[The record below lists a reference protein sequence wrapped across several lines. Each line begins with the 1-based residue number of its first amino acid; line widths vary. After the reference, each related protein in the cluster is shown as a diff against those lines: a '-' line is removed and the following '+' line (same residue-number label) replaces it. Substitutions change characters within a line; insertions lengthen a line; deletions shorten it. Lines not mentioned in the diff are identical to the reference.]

1 MRHELR
7 TAVCMIALAGLA
19 AGCDEKGTMTLR
31 TELQTPEETRQAA
44 VNIPVEDSQQQSIAY
59 SYHYTFELPER
70 QTLTLFER
78 HRRLCEEAG
87 PNQCIMEAAI
97 TSNAPAIISRASLH
111 LRAAPQWL
119 AEFRARLS
127 KDAAAADG
135 RISEFRMESDDLSR
149 SIIDTEAHL
158 RAQTTLRD
166 RLQDLLTT
174 RTAKVG
180 ELLEIERELARVQGE
195 LDSAHSRLAHMR
207 KRVAMSEVVLVYEP
221 DGRESRHLSK
231 GIGGYFATLWQEA
244 RDSFLG
250 MMRFLAFILPW
261 LLPTSLLVWAL
272 RRLWAARKKAKLEAK
287 AAETTAN

>member
-1 MRHELR
+1 MRHDLR
-7 TAVCMIALAGLA
+7 TAICIVALTGLA
-19 AGCDEKGTMTLR
+19 AGCDERR
-31 TELQTPEETRQAA
+31 TWTAMEDLQPREKTQQAA
-44 VNIPVEDSQQQSIAY
+44 ASILIQDSLQQSIAY

-87 PNQCIMEAAI
+87 PNQCIIEAAV
-97 TSNAPAIISRASLH
+97 TGNAPASISSTRLS

-119 AEFRARLS
+119 VGFRARLAG
-127 KDAAAADG
+127 DATAADG
-135 RISEFRMESDDLSR
+135 RISNFRMESDDLSR

-207 KRVAMSEVVLVYEP
+207 KRVAMSEVVLEYGP
-221 DGRESRHLSK
+221 DGRESRHLSQ

-261 LLPTSLLVWAL
+261 LFPASLLAWGL
-272 RRLWAARKKAKLEAK
+272 RRLWTARKKAKLKAK
-287 AAETTAN
+287 AAETVAN